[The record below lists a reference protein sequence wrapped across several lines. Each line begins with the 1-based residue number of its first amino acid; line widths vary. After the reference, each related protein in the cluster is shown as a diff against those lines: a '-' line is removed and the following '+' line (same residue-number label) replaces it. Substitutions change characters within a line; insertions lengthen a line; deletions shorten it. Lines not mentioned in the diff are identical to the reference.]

1 VGQKTPA
8 RFTSNLFAAAF
19 LTKKSL
25 LSFKAFK
32 WILFSRE
39 LNVAIVDVDGP
50 SSRRKSIV

>member
-1 VGQKTPA
+1 MDPKDPA
-8 RFTSNLFAAAF
+8 RFTSNLFEAAF
-19 LTKKSL
+19 ITKKSL